1 MSFLRTLE
9 SRIGMLQRLFGML
22 VSGLV
27 IFFPVVRGGNTVGVC
42 CEIVQFCGSLV
53 CVFCHGVSHP
63 RFTFHPRTIPLR
75 TLCNIE
81 QSMLTRVK

>member
-1 MSFLRTLE
+1 MSFLRPLE

-27 IFFPVVRGGNTVGVC
+27 IFFPVVRCGCTVSVC
-42 CEIVQFCGSLV
+42 GEIVQFRSSLV
-53 CVFCHGVSHP
+53 CVFRHGVSCP
-63 RFTFHPRTIPLR
+63 RFTFHPRTIPVR

-81 QSMLTRVK
+81 QSWPTLIA